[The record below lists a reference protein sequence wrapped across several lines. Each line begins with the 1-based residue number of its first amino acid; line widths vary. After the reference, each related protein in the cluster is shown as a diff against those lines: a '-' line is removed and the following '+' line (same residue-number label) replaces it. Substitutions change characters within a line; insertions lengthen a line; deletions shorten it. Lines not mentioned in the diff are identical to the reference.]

1 MYGAITLYGVSFQAL
16 PLPSSFVTLWG
27 SDDSPVTSHYP
38 GLATPSGCSTNLV
51 WAVPRSLAATCG
63 IVVTFLSSGYLDVSV
78 PLVPS
83 TRPMCSGGSNTP

>member
-1 MYGAITLYGVSFQAL
+1 VYGAVTLYGVSFQAL

-27 SDDSPVTSHYP
+27 SDDSPIISHYP
-38 GLATPSGCSTNLV
+38 ILATPSGYHTNMV
-51 WAVPRSLAATCG
+51 WASPRSLAATDG
-63 IVVTFLSSGYLDVSV
+63 VVVTFLSSGYLDVSV